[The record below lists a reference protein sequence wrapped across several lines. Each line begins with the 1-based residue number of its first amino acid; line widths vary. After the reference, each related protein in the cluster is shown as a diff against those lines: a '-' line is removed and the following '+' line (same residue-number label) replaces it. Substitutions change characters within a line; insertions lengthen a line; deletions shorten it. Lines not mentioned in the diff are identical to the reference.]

1 MDVMNKMSGRTIRVL
16 AEVEQDCR
24 PYTCDRND
32 SLLAAIEKCLDNGLG
47 TCLIVDEGKPV
58 GKVSLDDIRRAI
70 LDGSAIHEPMLD
82 PLISRMSD
90 PMANGQR
97 RNDVNVDDR
106 ILSPIVT
113 DNGYLS
119 GIRIDRGEQH
129 VQIAHPDLTRHEF
142 RAVLD
147 AFISS
152 WISSKGTYIG
162 KFEEEFSAFV
172 GVPHGIAVS
181 NGTTALHLALVALG
195 VGPGDEVIVP
205 DLTFA
210 ATINAVL
217 YCGATPVIVDIDPQT
232 WTMSLEGFTA
242 ACTSNTKAVIP
253 VHLHGRPAAIGPIT
267 ELARSRGIFV
277 VEDCAEAH
285 GASYDG
291 ARVGTFGDISCFSFF
306 ANKIVTTGEG
316 GMCLTASDGL
326 ARALRELRDHGMVPG
341 RSYWHE
347 RVGYNYRMTNL
358 QAAIGQSQL
367 WRIDRILERN
377 RSIAERYR
385 RALDGIPGITFPP
398 DLPETYGSVVWLTCL
413 QVPAHLRS
421 RLIAAAHAADIEMRP
436 FFHSL
441 SAMPLYEK
449 YADDC
454 PNSRVLSE
462 TGINLP
468 TSRSV
473 DDQVIDRVAAL
484 MRDAMGAS

>member
-1 MDVMNKMSGRTIRVL
+1 ML
-16 AEVEQDCR
+16 ASEEEQDCQL
-24 PYTCDRND
+24 YACDRTD
-32 SLLAAIEKCLDNGLG
+32 SVFAAIEKCLDNGLG
-47 TCLIVDEGKPV
+47 SCLVVEEGKPV
-58 GKVSLDDIRRAI
+58 GKISLDDIRRAI
-70 LDGSAIHEPMLD
+70 LDGSAIHRPVLD
-82 PLISRMSD
+82 PLISRMAD
-90 PMANGQR
+90 PLANSQL
-97 RNDVNVDDR
+97 RNDINVDDR

-113 DNGYLS
+113 ESGYLS
-119 GIRIDRGEQH
+119 GIRLDRSEQY

-152 WISSKGTYIG
+152 WVSSKGVYIG

-172 GVPHGIAVS
+172 GQPHGIAVS
-181 NGTTALHLALVALG
+181 NGTAALHLALVALG

-232 WTMSLEGFTA
+232 WTMSAAGFAA
-242 ACTSNTKAVIP
+242 ACTPNTKAVIP
-253 VHLHGRPAAIGPIT
+253 VHLHGRPAEIGPIA

-285 GASYDG
+285 GASYAG
-291 ARVGTFGDISCFSFF
+291 ARVGSFGDIACFSFF

-316 GMCLTASDGL
+316 GMCLTASDSH
-326 ARALRELRDHGMVPG
+326 ARVLRELRDHGMVPG
-341 RSYWHE
+341 KSYWHE
-347 RVGYNYRMTNL
+347 RIGYNYRMTNL

-367 WRIDRILERN
+367 WRLERILERN

-385 RALDGIPGITFPP
+385 KALHGIPDIDFPP
-398 DLPETYGSVVWLTCL
+398 DLPETHGSVVWLTCL
-413 QVPAHLRS
+413 QVPAHLRNQ
-421 RLIAAAHAADIEMRP
+421 LIVAAHAAEIEMRP

-449 YADDC
+449 YAGDC
-454 PNSRVLSE
+454 PNSKALSE

-473 DDQVIDRVAAL
+473 NDQVIDRVATL
-484 MRDAMGAS
+484 IRNVMGAAG